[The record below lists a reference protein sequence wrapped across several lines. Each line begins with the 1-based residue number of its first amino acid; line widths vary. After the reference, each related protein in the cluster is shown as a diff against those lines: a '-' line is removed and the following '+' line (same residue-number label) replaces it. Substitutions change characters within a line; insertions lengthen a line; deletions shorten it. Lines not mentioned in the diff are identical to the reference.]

1 MDEDMMGMEIAPV
14 MDPQQMGG
22 MPPQGMQPQGMMMP
36 DQQMMQGDS
45 SSPKFT

>member
-22 MPPQGMQPQGMMMP
+22 MPP
-36 DQQMMQGDS
+36 
-45 SSPKFT
+45 KECNHKA